1 MSVRTEITRADIMP
15 MEDYAKVRD
24 DRRRSMSAAK
34 RARRV
39 PVGPDA
45 TFYFENYDTMLHQ
58 VHEMLYVEQ
67 GGEAQ
72 IEDELRAYNPLIPRG
87 DALVATF
94 MIEID
99 NAVRR
104 ARVLRELAGIETNIA
119 IGIGDM
125 RVQAVSDDDAER
137 TTADGKTS
145 SVHFLRF
152 PFTPEQVQAFRAD
165 GARVVLAV
173 EHPNYTHMTVLP
185 EDTRKALAADF
196 G

>member
-1 MSVRTEITRADIMP
+1 MARTEITRADIMP
-15 MEDYAKVRD
+15 MEEYGKIRD
-24 DRRRSMSAAK
+24 DRRRSISAMK

-39 PVGPDA
+39 AVGPDT

-67 GGEAQ
+67 GGDAQ
-72 IEDELRAYNPLIPRG
+72 IEDELSAYNPLIPRG

-94 MIEID
+94 MIEVD
-99 NAVRR
+99 NPVRR
-104 ARVLRELAGIETNIA
+104 AKVLRELAGVEEHIA
-119 IGIGDM
+119 MIIGEE
-125 RVQAVSDDDAER
+125 RVAAVADDDAER

-152 PFTPEQVQAFRAD
+152 PFTPAQIEAFRTER
-165 GARVVLAV
+165 ARVILAV
-173 EHPNYTHMTVLP
+173 EHPNYTHMAVLAD
-185 EDTRKALAADF
+185 ETRRALAADF

>member
-125 RVQAVSDDDAER
+125 WVQAVSDDDAER

>member
-1 MSVRTEITRADIMP
+1 MARTEITRADIMP
-15 MEDYAKVRD
+15 MDEYGKIRD
-24 DRRRSMSAAK
+24 DRRRSISAMK

-39 PVGPDA
+39 AVGPDT

-67 GGEAQ
+67 GGDAQ
-72 IEDELRAYNPLIPRG
+72 IEDELSAYNPLIPRG

-94 MIEID
+94 MIEVD
-99 NAVRR
+99 NPVRR
-104 ARVLRELAGIETNIA
+104 AKVLRELAGVEEHIA
-119 IGIGDM
+119 MIIGEE
-125 RVQAVSDDDAER
+125 RVAAVADDDAER

-152 PFTPEQVQAFRAD
+152 PFTQAGIEAFRTER
-165 GARVVLAV
+165 ARVILAV
-173 EHPNYTHMTVLP
+173 EHPNYTHMAVLSD
-185 EDTRKALAADF
+185 ETRRALAADF

>member
-1 MSVRTEITRADIMP
+1 
-15 MEDYAKVRD
+15 
-24 DRRRSMSAAK
+24 
-34 RARRV
+34 
-39 PVGPDA
+39 VGPDT

-87 DALVATF
+87 EALVATL

-99 NAVRR
+99 NPVRR
-104 ARVLRELAGIETNIA
+104 AKALRELAGIETHIA
-119 IGIGDM
+119 LIVGDA
-125 RVQAVSDDDAER
+125 RVAAVSDDDAER
-137 TTADGKTS
+137 TTPDGKTS

-152 PFTPEQVQAFRAD
+152 PFTGAQIEAFRAD
-165 GARVVLAV
+165 GARVMLAV
-173 EHPNYTHMTVLP
+173 EHPNYTHLTVLFD
-185 EDTRKALAADF
+185 DTRRALAADF

>member
-104 ARVLRELAGIETNIA
+104 ARVLRELAGIEAHVAMTM
-119 IGIGDM
+119 GDM

-137 TTADGKTS
+137 TTPDGKTS

-152 PFTPEQVQAFRAD
+152 PFTDAQVQAFRAD

-173 EHPNYTHMTVLP
+173 EHPAYTHMTVLP

>member
-1 MSVRTEITRADIMP
+1 MAAKTEITRADIMS
-15 MEDYAKVRD
+15 MEDYGKVRE
-24 DRRRSMSAAK
+24 DRRRSVSGMK

-39 PVGPDA
+39 QVGPDT

-87 DALVATF
+87 DALVATL
-94 MIEID
+94 MIEVD
-99 NAVRR
+99 NPVRR
-104 ARVLRELAGIETNIA
+104 AKVLRDLAGIEEHIA
-119 IGIGDM
+119 MTIGGVRM
-125 RVQAVSDDDAER
+125 QAVSDDDAER
-137 TTADGKTS
+137 TTPDGKTS

-152 PFTPEQVQAFRAD
+152 PFTPEQVQAFKAE

-173 EHPNYTHMTVLP
+173 EHRNYTHMTVLP
-185 EDTRKALAADF
+185 EETRKALAADF
-196 G
+196 A

>member
-1 MSVRTEITRADIMP
+1 MATKTEITRADILP
-15 MEDYAKVRD
+15 MDDYGKMRD
-24 DRRRSMSAAK
+24 DRRRSMSAMK

-39 PVGPDA
+39 PVGPDT

-99 NAVRR
+99 NPGRR
-104 ARVLRELAGIETNIA
+104 ARVLRELAGIENHIA
-119 IGIGDM
+119 IIIGEQ

-137 TTADGKTS
+137 TTPDGKTS

-152 PFTPEQVQAFRAD
+152 PFTPEQVNAFKAD
-165 GARVVLAV
+165 GARAILAV
-173 EHPNYTHMTVLP
+173 EHPNYTHMAVLTD
-185 EDTRKALAADF
+185 ETRTSLAADF

>member
-1 MSVRTEITRADIMP
+1 MATKTEITRADILP
-15 MEDYAKVRD
+15 MDDYGKMRD
-24 DRRRSMSAAK
+24 DRRRSMSAMK

-39 PVGPDA
+39 PVGPDT

-99 NAVRR
+99 NPGRR
-104 ARVLRELAGIETNIA
+104 ARVLRELAGIENHIA
-119 IGIGDM
+119 IIIGEQ
-125 RVQAVSDDDAER
+125 RVEAVSDDDAER
-137 TTADGKTS
+137 TTPDGKTS

-152 PFTPEQVQAFRAD
+152 PFTPEQVNAFKAD
-165 GARVVLAV
+165 GARAILAV
-173 EHPNYTHMTVLP
+173 EHPNYTHMAVLTD
-185 EDTRKALAADF
+185 ETRTSLAADF

>member
-1 MSVRTEITRADIMP
+1 MAARTEITRADIMS
-15 MEDYAKVRD
+15 MEDYGKVRD
-24 DRRRSMSAAK
+24 DKRRSMSAMK
-34 RARRV
+34 RPRRV

-45 TFYFENYDTMLHQ
+45 AFYFENYDTMLHQ

-99 NAVRR
+99 NPGRR
-104 ARVLRELAGIETNIA
+104 ARVLRELAGIEAHIA
-119 IGIGDM
+119 ITVGDA
-125 RVQAVSDDDAER
+125 RIEAVSDDDGER
-137 TTADGKTS
+137 TTPDGKTS

-152 PFTPEQVQAFRAD
+152 PFTPAQVQAFKAD

-173 EHPNYTHMTVLP
+173 EHPNYSHMTVLP
-185 EDTRKALAADF
+185 EETRKALATDF

>member
-1 MSVRTEITRADIMP
+1 MARTEITRADIMP
-15 MEDYAKVRD
+15 MEEYGKIRD
-24 DRRRSMSAAK
+24 DRRRSISAMK

-39 PVGPDA
+39 AVGPDT

-67 GGEAQ
+67 GGDAQ
-72 IEDELRAYNPLIPRG
+72 IEDELSAYNPLIPRG

-94 MIEID
+94 MIEVD
-99 NAVRR
+99 NPVRR
-104 ARVLRELAGIETNIA
+104 AKVLRELAGVEEHIA
-119 IGIGDM
+119 MIIGEE
-125 RVQAVSDDDAER
+125 RVAAVADDDAER

-152 PFTPEQVQAFRAD
+152 PFTQAGIEAFRTER
-165 GARVVLAV
+165 ARVILAV
-173 EHPNYTHMTVLP
+173 EHPNYTHMAVLSD
-185 EDTRKALAADF
+185 DTRRALAADF

>member
-1 MSVRTEITRADIMP
+1 MARTEITRADIMP
-15 MEDYAKVRD
+15 MEEYGKIRD
-24 DRRRSMSAAK
+24 DRRRSISAMK

-39 PVGPDA
+39 AVGPDT

-67 GGEAQ
+67 GGDAQ
-72 IEDELRAYNPLIPRG
+72 IEDELSAYNPLIPRG

-94 MIEID
+94 MIEVD
-99 NAVRR
+99 NPVRR
-104 ARVLRELAGIETNIA
+104 AKVLRELAGVEEHIA
-119 IGIGDM
+119 MIIGEE
-125 RVQAVSDDDAER
+125 RVAAVADDDAER

-152 PFTPEQVQAFRAD
+152 PFTRAQIEAFRTER
-165 GARVVLAV
+165 ARVILAV
-173 EHPNYTHMTVLP
+173 EHPNYTHMAVLSD
-185 EDTRKALAADF
+185 DTRRALAADF

>member
-1 MSVRTEITRADIMP
+1 MARTEITRADIMP
-15 MEDYAKVRD
+15 MEEYGKIRD
-24 DRRRSMSAAK
+24 DRRRSISAMK

-39 PVGPDA
+39 AVGPDT

-67 GGEAQ
+67 GGDAQ
-72 IEDELRAYNPLIPRG
+72 IEDELSAYNPLIPRG

-94 MIEID
+94 MIEVD
-99 NAVRR
+99 NPVRR
-104 ARVLRELAGIETNIA
+104 AKVLRELAGVEEHIA
-119 IGIGDM
+119 MIIGEE
-125 RVQAVSDDDAER
+125 RVAAVADDDAER

-152 PFTPEQVQAFRAD
+152 PFTRTQIEAFRTER
-165 GARVVLAV
+165 ARVILAV
-173 EHPNYTHMTVLP
+173 EHPNYTHMAVLSD
-185 EDTRKALAADF
+185 DTRRALAADF

>member
-1 MSVRTEITRADIMP
+1 MTAKTEITRADIMP
-15 MEDYAKVRD
+15 MEEYGKVRD
-24 DRRRSMSAAK
+24 DRRRSMSAMK

-39 PVGPDA
+39 PVGPDT

-87 DALVATF
+87 EALVATL

-99 NAVRR
+99 NPVRR
-104 ARVLRELAGIETNIA
+104 AKVLRELAGIESHIA
-119 IGIGDM
+119 MIVGDA
-125 RVQAVSDDDAER
+125 RVAAASDDDAER
-137 TTADGKTS
+137 TTPDGKTS

-152 PFTPEQVQAFRAD
+152 PFARAAIEAFKAD
-165 GARVVLAV
+165 GARVMLAV
-173 EHPNYTHMTVLP
+173 EHPNYTHLTVLSD
-185 EDTRKALAADF
+185 ETRRALAADF

>member
-1 MSVRTEITRADIMP
+1 MATKTEITRADILP
-15 MEDYAKVRD
+15 MDDYGKMRD
-24 DRRRSMSAAK
+24 DRRRSMSAMK

-39 PVGPDA
+39 PVGPDT

-99 NAVRR
+99 NPGRR
-104 ARVLRELAGIETNIA
+104 ARVLRELAGIENHIA
-119 IGIGDM
+119 IIIGEQ
-125 RVQAVSDDDAER
+125 RVEAVSDDDAER
-137 TTADGKTS
+137 TTPDGKTS

-152 PFTPEQVQAFRAD
+152 PFTPEQVKAFKND
-165 GARVVLAV
+165 GARAILAV
-173 EHPNYTHMTVLP
+173 EHPNYTHMAVLTD
-185 EDTRKALAADF
+185 ETRTSLAADF

>member
-1 MSVRTEITRADIMP
+1 MARTEITRADIMP
-15 MEDYAKVRD
+15 MEEYGKIREN
-24 DRRRSMSAAK
+24 RRRSISAMK

-39 PVGPDA
+39 AVGPDT

-67 GGEAQ
+67 GGDAQ
-72 IEDELRAYNPLIPRG
+72 IEDELSAYNPLIPRG

-94 MIEID
+94 MIEVD
-99 NAVRR
+99 NPVRR
-104 ARVLRELAGIETNIA
+104 AKVLRELAGVEEHIA
-119 IGIGDM
+119 MIIGEE
-125 RVQAVSDDDAER
+125 RVAAVADDDAER

-152 PFTPEQVQAFRAD
+152 PFTPAQIEAFRTER
-165 GARVVLAV
+165 ARVILAV
-173 EHPNYTHMTVLP
+173 EHPNYTHMAVLAD
-185 EDTRKALAADF
+185 ETRRALAADF

>member
-1 MSVRTEITRADIMP
+1 MARTEITRADIMP
-15 MEDYAKVRD
+15 MEEYGKIRD
-24 DRRRSMSAAK
+24 DRRRSISAMK

-39 PVGPDA
+39 AVGPDT

-67 GGEAQ
+67 GGDAQ
-72 IEDELRAYNPLIPRG
+72 IEDELSAYNPLIPRG

-94 MIEID
+94 MIEVD
-99 NAVRR
+99 NPMRR
-104 ARVLRELAGIETNIA
+104 AKVLRELAGVEEHIA
-119 IGIGDM
+119 MIIGEE
-125 RVQAVSDDDAER
+125 RVAAVADDDAER

-152 PFTPEQVQAFRAD
+152 PFTPAQIEAFRTER
-165 GARVVLAV
+165 ARVILAV
-173 EHPNYTHMTVLP
+173 EHPNYTHMAVLSD
-185 EDTRKALAADF
+185 ETRRALAADF

>member
-15 MEDYAKVRD
+15 MDDYAKVRD

-104 ARVLRELAGIETNIA
+104 ARVLRELAGIETHVA

-173 EHPNYTHMTVLP
+173 EHPNYAHMTVLP
-185 EDTRKALAADF
+185 EETRKALAADF

>member
-1 MSVRTEITRADIMP
+1 MATKTEITRADILP
-15 MEDYAKVRD
+15 MDDYGKMRD
-24 DRRRSMSAAK
+24 DRRRSMSAMK

-39 PVGPDA
+39 PVGPDT

-99 NAVRR
+99 NPGRR
-104 ARVLRELAGIETNIA
+104 ARVLRELAGIENHIA
-119 IGIGDM
+119 IIIGEQ
-125 RVQAVSDDDAER
+125 RVEAVSDDDAER
-137 TTADGKTS
+137 TTPDGKTS

-152 PFTPEQVQAFRAD
+152 PFTPEQVEAFKND
-165 GARVVLAV
+165 GARAILAV
-173 EHPNYTHMTVLP
+173 EQPNYTHMAVLTD
-185 EDTRKALAADF
+185 ETRTSLAADF

>member
-1 MSVRTEITRADIMP
+1 MATKTEITRADILP
-15 MEDYAKVRD
+15 MDDYGKMRD
-24 DRRRSMSAAK
+24 DRRRSMSAMK

-39 PVGPDA
+39 PVGPDT

-99 NAVRR
+99 NPGRR
-104 ARVLRELAGIETNIA
+104 ARVLRELAGIENHIA
-119 IGIGDM
+119 IIIGEQ
-125 RVQAVSDDDAER
+125 RVEAVSDDDAER
-137 TTADGKTS
+137 TTPDGKTS

-152 PFTPEQVQAFRAD
+152 PFTPEQVEAFKND
-165 GARVVLAV
+165 GARAILAV
-173 EHPNYTHMTVLP
+173 EHPNYTHMAVLTD
-185 EDTRKALAADF
+185 ETRTSLAADF

>member
-1 MSVRTEITRADIMP
+1 MAGRTEITRADIMP

-24 DRRRSMSAAK
+24 DRRRSMSATK

-99 NAVRR
+99 NPGRR
-104 ARVLRELAGIETNIA
+104 ARVLRELAGIEAHIA
-119 IGIGDM
+119 ITVGDA
-125 RVQAVSDDDAER
+125 RIEAVSDDDGER
-137 TTADGKTS
+137 TTPDGKTS

-152 PFTPEQVQAFRAD
+152 PFTPAQVQAFKAD
-165 GARVVLAV
+165 GARVALAV
-173 EHPNYTHMTVLP
+173 EHPNYSHMTVLP
-185 EDTRKALAADF
+185 EETRKALATDF

>member
-1 MSVRTEITRADIMP
+1 MAAKIEITRADIMS
-15 MEDYAKVRD
+15 MEDYGKVRD
-24 DRRRSMSAAK
+24 DKRRSMSAMK

-39 PVGPDA
+39 PVGPDT
-45 TFYFENYDTMLHQ
+45 TFYFESYDTMLHQ

-94 MIEID
+94 MVEID
-99 NAVRR
+99 NPVRR
-104 ARVLRELAGIETNIA
+104 ARVLRELAGIENHIA
-119 IGIGDM
+119 MLIGDVRM
-125 RVQAVSDDDAER
+125 EAVSDNDAER

-152 PFTPEQVQAFRAD
+152 PFTPEQVRAFKAE
-165 GARVVLAV
+165 GARVILAV
-173 EHPNYTHMTVLP
+173 EHPNYTHMAVLP
-185 EDTRKALAADF
+185 EETRRALAADF

>member
-1 MSVRTEITRADIMP
+1 MAKTEITRTDIMP
-15 MEDYAKVRD
+15 MDEYGRVRD
-24 DRRRSMSAAK
+24 DRRRSISAVK

-39 PVGPDA
+39 AVGPDA

-99 NAVRR
+99 NPVRR
-104 ARVLRELAGIETNIA
+104 AKVLRELAGVEEHIA
-119 IGIGDM
+119 MIIGEE
-125 RVQAVSDDDAER
+125 RVAAVADDDAER
-137 TTADGKTS
+137 TTPDGKTS

-152 PFTPEQVQAFRAD
+152 PFTPAQIEAFRTER
-165 GARVVLAV
+165 ARVILAV
-173 EHPNYTHMTVLP
+173 EHPNYTHMAVLSD
-185 EDTRKALAADF
+185 ETRRALAADF

>member
-1 MSVRTEITRADIMP
+1 MAAKTEITRADIMS
-15 MEDYAKVRD
+15 MEDYGKVRD
-24 DRRRSMSAAK
+24 DRRRSMSAMK

-39 PVGPDA
+39 PVGPET

-87 DALVATF
+87 DSLVATF

-99 NAVRR
+99 NPVRR
-104 ARVLRELAGIETNIA
+104 ARVLRQLGGIENHIA
-119 IGIGDM
+119 MVIGETRIA
-125 RVQAVSDDDAER
+125 AVSDDEAER

-152 PFTPEQVQAFRAD
+152 LFTREQVQAFKAE
-165 GARVVLAV
+165 GARVILAV

-185 EDTRKALAADF
+185 DETRKALAADF